1 MLPDSSVLDAMP
13 VGTRRFL
20 EDFVE
25 ATKGAIG
32 ADVRSIVLFGSGAE
46 GRLRETSDVNV
57 LVMLARFEPKAV
69 ASLREPLAVAA
80 AAVRLNAMFLV
91 EGELAAAAR
100 LFAVKFAD
108 IQHRHLVLHGDD
120 PFVDLRIP
128 REAEI
133 VRLNQ
138 VLLNLTLRLR
148 QSYATAGLHEERLAL
163 VVADAAGPL
172 RVSAQMLLELEG
184 RAAPTPKEALTHV
197 ARELEAPPDLVD
209 VISRS
214 REQGHLAP
222 GIAPKALVDLL
233 TLLGSMRARADRLG

>member
-1 MLPDSSVLDAMP
+1 MQPPSSVLDAMP
-13 VGTRRFL
+13 VGTRRLL

-32 ADVRSIVLFGSGAE
+32 PDVRSIVLFGSGAE

-57 LVMLARFEPKAV
+57 LVMLARFEPTAV

-108 IQHRHLVLHGDD
+108 IQHRHLMLHGDD

-133 VRLNQ
+133 VHLHR
-138 VLLNLTLRLR
+138 VLLNLMLRLR

-184 RAAPTPKEALTHV
+184 RAAPTPKEALTLV
-197 ARELEAPPDLVD
+197 ARELGGTPRP
-209 VISRS
+209 R
-214 REQGHLAP
+214 R
-222 GIAPKALVDLL
+222 
-233 TLLGSMRARADRLG
+233 RRLPFA